1 MAREIY
7 PDVRSIVSTWVFDK
21 PVVNG
26 SEYEGLDNFIKAEKA
41 RSAHSPSGPT
51 SNFSFAM
58 VDDHDD
64 FPLWPLQHGGGT
76 VGGLPLL
83 NFPEISMWGRSPWGG
98 WGANPLPTRFEELWQ
113 QTKGSV
119 LGGMPYSEGVLT
131 LSIHE
136 NLQQSMPF
144 YCHCVELVY

>member
-7 PDVRSIVSTWVFDK
+7 PNIRSIVSTWVFDK
-21 PVVNG
+21 PIVNG

-41 RSAHSPSGPT
+41 RSSSSGST

-58 VDDHDD
+58 VDDHGD

-98 WGANPLPTRFEELWQ
+98 WGANPLPTRFEGLWQ

-119 LGGMPYSEGVLT
+119 LGGMPYSEGVST
-131 LSIHE
+131 LSISPYSSQF
-136 NLQQSMPF
+136 LLPLPRVVVQ
-144 YCHCVELVY
+144 